1 MTKEKGGPSGFVLE
15 EADEGGG
22 EQVLPEMTFSTLVL
36 SLATSAMVHLGAS
49 PGPEAGDPPEVNIG
63 LARQTIDILEVLSE
77 KTKGNLEAEEEA
89 LLESTLHQVHMRF
102 VLAKETQS

>member
-1 MTKEKGGPSGFVLE
+1 MTEEQGGPSGFVLE

-36 SLATSAMVHLGAS
+36 SLATSVMVHLGAS

-89 LLESTLHQVHMRF
+89 LLESTLHQIHMKF
-102 VLAKETQS
+102 VEAKETQS